1 MKSLSIIGAFIIM
14 TCTIQGQSRVAL
26 TPGTPAHPSSI
37 LDLRTTQTP
46 GSEKGFLMT
55 RMDSAQRADLPS
67 PANALWVFQN
77 KEDTGFYYY
86 DTSNSFNAWR
96 RAQML
101 YGVVQM
107 DNITSIRL
115 NNTQPGSLGYT
126 VEHLAPGID
135 EITFSDF
142 LGETAIK
149 VPEVLVSGENTE
161 APLQI
166 HENVANYADC
176 ILNYNPNN
184 VPPGPFYGAFINSVT
199 INNGGTTLVQNLATS
214 AEQSSYYSHPL
225 LDNSINDCV
234 SQGNTLS
241 FLVQPGGNF
250 ASFSTRVQVWIDWN
264 ADGVF
269 DVGETVFGQQ
279 VSIPAPLSFN
289 VPVPAIPL
297 NAQATF
303 TAVRIMNR
311 TFQTNTNLDGCIDPQ
326 PTGFAEVEDYF
337 IPLCSTSG
345 NYPILKPFCSVNDSG
360 NRRVRV
366 YCQDIDGNPI
376 NVKYHFKVHEK

>member
-1 MKSLSIIGAFIIM
+1 MKSLSIIGAFIMI
-14 TCTIQGQSRVAL
+14 TCAIQGQSRVAL
-26 TPGTPAHPSSI
+26 TPGTAAHPSAI
-37 LDLRTTQTP
+37 LDLRTTQTA

-115 NNTQPGSLGYT
+115 NNSQPGSLGYT

-142 LGETAIK
+142 LGETAVK

-166 HENVANYADC
+166 HENVADYC
-176 ILNYNPNN
+176 ILNYNPSNA
-184 VPPGPFYGAFINSVT
+184 PSASITAFVNSVS
-199 INNGGTTLVQNLATS
+199 ISNGGTNLIQNLGTG
-214 AEQSSYYSHPL
+214 AEQTSYYAHPL
-225 LDNSINDCV
+225 LDNSINDCI
-234 SQGNTLS
+234 SQGDVLN
-241 FLVQPGGNF
+241 FNVQPFGNPF
-250 ASFSTRVQVWIDWN
+250 GQRLQVWIDWN
-264 ADGVF
+264 ADGIF
-269 DVGETVFGQQ
+269 DVGETVFGQTYTT
-279 VSIPAPLSFN
+279 PAPIVFN
-289 VPVPAIPL
+289 VTVPAIPL
-297 NAQATF
+297 NAQAKF
-303 TAVRIMNR
+303 TAVRIMAR
-311 TFQTNTNLDGCIDPQ
+311 SFQTNTNLDGCIPPQ
-326 PTGFAEVEDYF
+326 STGFAEVEDYF